1 MKEEVQELIDCHA
14 EGDYLD
20 FKEENYSK
28 EYKEELIKDLIAFAN
43 SHSLRDKF
51 ILIGAKEKNNIFDGF
66 SDFDTS
72 SIDESKIQQ
81 IVTSNIKDDLV
92 IETELID
99 FNGHP
104 IFAIKIPFSNNSN
117 RPFMAKKQLGRI
129 KENEMFIRR
138 GSSTM
143 APTKSDLE
151 LMLKQNKCSKLV
163 VKSYS
168 NKLEEKITLY
178 SLNGKIRDYRDEMYQ
193 FLIEQS
199 KKATQLKSKSFNFN
213 NGDFL
218 VSKDKIEFDEESKK
232 HLESWFSHIGIEY
245 SEEMFDFNNIR
256 WKTSF
261 GCGGIS
267 GIGKVL
273 YGDNNEKERYR
284 LLIDLEDLVLEY
296 IVINNYTEKLPS
308 VYCTS
313 LLISNDGTY
322 LDEDIELKLIIKKED
337 YIDYKQLLLE
347 DYDINYLGNLYKS
360 IEKEFECPIISTV
373 DQYSYFSI
381 QAPNVSSVKY
391 PFLYGRTYEPSYLD
405 KVKDSMEDVVSQLE
419 DLYNFEKYDEGDF
432 IILKYNFSKV
442 MQNSSTFIQSKLLFN
457 KENVS
462 INYEIKSKN
471 NKDIIYGTISS

>member
-1 MKEEVQELIDCHA
+1 MKEEVQELMDCHA

-28 EYKEELIKDLIAFAN
+28 ENKEELVKDLIAFAN
-43 SHSLRDKF
+43 SHSLRDRF
-51 ILIGAKEKNNIFDGF
+51 ILIGAKEKNNLFDGF
-66 SDFDTS
+66 SDFDTTL
-72 SIDESKIQQ
+72 IDESKIQQ
-81 IVTSNIKDDLV
+81 ISTSNIKDDLV
-92 IETELID
+92 IKTELID
-99 FNGHP
+99 FNGHS
-104 IFAIKIPFSNNSN
+104 IFAIKIPFSNSSN
-117 RPFMAKKQLGRI
+117 RPYMAKKQLGRI

-138 GSSTM
+138 GSSTI

-168 NKLEEKITLY
+168 NKIEEKITLY
-178 SLNGKIRDYRDEMYQ
+178 SLNGKIRDYRDEMYKY
-193 FLIEQS
+193 LVDQS
-199 KKATQLKSKSFNFN
+199 KKVTQLKSKSFNFN
-213 NGDFL
+213 NEDFL
-218 VSKDKIEFDEESKK
+218 VSKDKIEFDEKSKK
-232 HLESWFSHIGIEY
+232 HLKSWFSHIGIEY

-273 YGDNNEKERYR
+273 YGDKNEKERYR

-296 IVINNYTEKLPS
+296 AVINNYTEKLPS

-347 DYDINYLGNLYKS
+347 DYDVDYLGNLYKS
-360 IEKEFECPIISTV
+360 IEKEFECPIISMV

-381 QAPNVSSVKY
+381 ETPNVSPVKY

-405 KVKDSMEDVVSQLE
+405 KVKDSMSDVVSKLE

-432 IILKYNFSKV
+432 IVLKYKFSKV
-442 MQNSSTFIQSKLLFN
+442 MQNSNTFVQSKLLFN
-457 KENVS
+457 KENIS
-462 INYEIKSKN
+462 ISYEIKSKN
-471 NKDIIYGTISS
+471 NKDIIYGTINS